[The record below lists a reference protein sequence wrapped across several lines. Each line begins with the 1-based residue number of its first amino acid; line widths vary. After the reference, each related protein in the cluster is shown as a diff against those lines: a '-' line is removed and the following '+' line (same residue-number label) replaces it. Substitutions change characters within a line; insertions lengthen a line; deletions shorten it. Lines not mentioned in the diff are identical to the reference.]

1 MKCDSEITQINE
13 YRCLRRLYL
22 TFTRLSLREEHI
34 GQHSYQVGCVYV
46 HSYLGFEFQAYILG
60 VWYSVFLQDLDSHWE
75 GGVCVCFGIVG
86 EALL

>member
-1 MKCDSEITQINE
+1 MGSIVIKLD
-13 YRCLRRLYL
+13 
-22 TFTRLSLREEHI
+22 
-34 GQHSYQVGCVYV
+34 
-46 HSYLGFEFQAYILG
+46 LGMYIAIWGLDFNAYILG